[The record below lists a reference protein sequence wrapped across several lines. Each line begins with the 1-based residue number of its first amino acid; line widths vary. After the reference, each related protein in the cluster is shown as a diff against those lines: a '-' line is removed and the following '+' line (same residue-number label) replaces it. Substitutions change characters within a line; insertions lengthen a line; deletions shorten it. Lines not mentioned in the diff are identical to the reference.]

1 MVRGKFKFKFHDII
15 NLLNYGNYNVSWLH
29 KSYNS
34 LEKKNFLND
43 TISSYY
49 DLSEVSWLV

>member
-49 DLSEVSWLV
+49 LSEVSWLV